1 MYLTAFVAFPIWLL
15 WECESGTLD
24 KWNKM
29 KRKPRKRLLSD
40 HNTRR
45 PGSSGKWRYIKKL
58 TEEEVCAIIIHLGAV
73 AYFCEINTIMVCIR
87 KEE

>member
-1 MYLTAFVAFPIWLL
+1 
-15 WECESGTLD
+15 
-24 KWNKM
+24 M

-45 PGSSGKWRYIKKL
+45 PGSVAASGAYMKKL

-73 AYFCEINTIMVCIR
+73 AYFCEMNTITVCIQ